1 MLNAQCCGLVDR
13 VVVAGI
19 LELEGQHSVV
29 GEVLPVDAGEGLGDD
44 SPQTE
49 VTWRDRRMLRRRSP
63 LPHVGGRV
71 DLERPAA
78 RARGATDRA
87 ERLCGLSSAA
97 IHELAC
103 YID

>member
-1 MLNAQCCGLVDR
+1 MASRRLLNAQCVALVDC

-78 RARGATDRA
+78 RARGATDR
-87 ERLCGLSSAA
+87 ESACA
-97 IHELAC
+97 VVAGC
-103 YID
+103 DP